1 MREAFFYI
9 VSSFWAGAVHAA
21 TPGHGKT
28 IAAAYIV
35 GARGKPSDAVIL
47 GIFVTLSHVSGI
59 VLVGVLA
66 SLGSTWLVP
75 QRVEAYLALAM
86 GVLVIGLGLW
96 MLWLQRDLLALAM
109 GEPARLQPLPDGP
122 AHPSHAQG
130 HDRHHSRA
138 HDRSDDHDHAHAHA
152 HANGLPHM
160 HEHAQDHDHTHP
172 HAHDHPETD
181 AHAHH
186 HGHAHPHVHGED
198 VGWHS
203 HGWGTYHSHRLDL
216 VTDDQRP
223 KLVMLLALGIAGG
236 ILPDPAALAILLAA
250 LSSGKVMLGLTT
262 VVVFSL
268 GFAATLVAVG
278 LIAAKVGEKIL
289 EWLSSIWVVRVQIA
303 TTLLILGMGVV
314 LTVKAANQLASLPA

>member
-1 MREAFFYI
+1 
-9 VSSFWAGAVHAA
+9 
-21 TPGHGKT
+21 
-28 IAAAYIV
+28 
-35 GARGKPSDAVIL
+35 
-47 GIFVTLSHVSGI
+47 
-59 VLVGVLA
+59 
-66 SLGSTWLVP
+66 
-75 QRVEAYLALAM
+75 
-86 GVLVIGLGLW
+86 
-96 MLWLQRDLLALAM
+96 
-109 GEPARLQPLPDGP
+109 
-122 AHPSHAQG
+122 
-130 HDRHHSRA
+130 
-138 HDRSDDHDHAHAHA
+138 
-152 HANGLPHM
+152 M

-186 HGHAHPHVHGED
+186 RHAHPHAHGED

-223 KLVMLLALGIAGG
+223 KLAMLLALGIAGG

-278 LIAAKVGEKIL
+278 LIAAKVGETIL

-314 LTVKAANQLASLPA
+314 LTVKAANQLASLPV